1 MNSPEGYVKGTPYAM
16 RNSSQYVTL
25 NDNVFL
31 DAPSIVASRINE
43 TAQSSL
49 SGTRS
54 FKTQVSY
61 ITLNENVSP
70 VIDISSM
77 GVICNANRVNGMSS
91 LNASTITPT
100 ENAEGELNAMTY
112 VTKRVNLKQPA
123 SSIKVMLDGFS
134 PLSTDLKVMY
144 KVLLNDESTPF
155 DDVGYNFFNT
165 DGSPDTVVDKD
176 GKNFKE
182 YEYTVE
188 DLPEFTSF
196 AIKIVGQAH
205 NTSVV
210 PLVSNLRAIALAT

>member
-1 MNSPEGYVKGTPYAM
+1 M
-16 RNSSQYVTL
+16 SQ
-25 NDNVFL
+25 
-31 DAPSIVASRINE
+31 
-43 TAQSSL
+43 
-49 SGTRS
+49 
-54 FKTQVSY
+54 
-61 ITLNENVSP
+61 
-70 VIDISSM
+70 
-77 GVICNANRVNGMSS
+77 